1 MKTKIQSMSVYE
13 REALIEE
20 LQAAN
25 DADAR
30 AKFQDRSK
38 ELLAWFDGDI
48 SAAMSFVVK
57 FLEAQKQNMA
67 TRDQEEM
74 RKEAEIQKK
83 KDEARELKIIEQRYS
98 KPR

>member
-1 MKTKIQSMSVYE
+1 MEIQSMSVYE
-13 REALIEE
+13 REALIEQ

-38 ELLAWFDGDI
+38 ELLSWFDGD
-48 SAAMSFVVK
+48 SCAAMSFVVK
-57 FLEAQKQNMA
+57 FLDAEKQKIEIK
-67 TRDQEEM
+67 DQEKL

>member
-1 MKTKIQSMSVYE
+1 MSVYE
-13 REALIEE
+13 REALIDQ

-38 ELLAWFDGDI
+38 ELLSWFDGD
-48 SAAMSFVVK
+48 SCAAMSFVVK
-57 FLEAQKQNMA
+57 FLDAEKQKIEIK
-67 TRDQEEM
+67 DQEKL

>member
-1 MKTKIQSMSVYE
+1 MEIQSMSVYE
-13 REALIEE
+13 REALIEQ

-38 ELLAWFDGDI
+38 ELLSWFDGD
-48 SAAMSFVVK
+48 SCAAMSFVVK
-57 FLEAQKQNMA
+57 FLDAEKQKIQIK
-67 TRDQEEM
+67 DQEKL